1 MTKLVIPVLER
12 IFSLEVLW
20 RHVGVDF
27 FFFFWSGICEL
38 WIIKLFFIEVLFQIL
53 CSQTNSYWYDLTMLL
68 LKQCTECYTIISFC
82 PLL

>member
-27 FFFFWSGICEL
+27 FFFFGLVYVNCGL
-38 WIIKLFFIEVLFQIL
+38 L
-53 CSQTNSYWYDLTMLL
+53 SYFL
-68 LKQCTECYTIISFC
+68 LKYFFKSSVAKPTHTGMILLCYC
-82 PLL
+82 